1 LSSIEP
7 REITDALLLFFN
19 KKDIIYPH
27 LHIPLQSGNDK
38 ILKFMKRDYDAAF
51 YRKLIEKIA
60 ATINDVAI
68 GVDVIVVFPSEGEEE
83 FNSTLGLL
91 QDLHVAYLHVFP
103 YSERPQ
109 TLAQKIQPKVTE
121 SIKRERAAILRSLGA
136 KKREGFTLRFLGK
149 KLQVLV
155 EKMKDKKTGL
165 MKGFSQN
172 YLPVLIDKSDS
183 SALNKVVIIQTQDIR
198 DGKLYGKIVHG

>member
-1 LSSIEP
+1 MSSIEP
-7 REITDALLLFFN
+7 REITDELLHLFN
-19 KKDIIYPH
+19 KKDIICPH

-38 ILKFMKRDYDAAF
+38 ILKLMKRDYDAAF
-51 YRKLIEKIA
+51 YRKLIEKIV
-60 ATINDVAI
+60 ATVNDVAI
-68 GVDVIVVFPSEGEEE
+68 GVDVMVVFTSEGEEE

-136 KKREGFTLRFLGK
+136 KKREGFTLRSLGK

-165 MKGFSQN
+165 MTGFSQN